1 MRLLLFLI
9 CFGLC
14 VPVFAQQTSASRTDL
29 ENKRKQIMDAIRET
43 EDQLEATKKDK
54 KATIGQLRALQNK
67 LAERQKLIGNIN
79 SQIDQISTNIE
90 LSSSEVAMLRQKL
103 EELKT
108 RYAQTI
114 RYAYENRSTYDMM
127 AFLFSSSDF
136 NDAVRRMQY
145 LKKFR
150 DYRKHQVDLIR
161 STQVQIEHK
170 IGVLNTEKSQKDE
183 LLSSQVEQKQVLEKE
198 TNETNKVVLDLKGR
212 EKELAT
218 NIEKNRKAAK
228 QLDRAISDIIRREI
242 EIARKKAEEEA
253 ARQAAIAAAKNP
265 VSKYGG
271 GKTTTTTINLG
282 NSNNNTRASRNN
294 TPSSAAPSYAL
305 SLTPEVTALSNNFQ
319 ANKGRLPWPVS
330 KGFIAEPFGRHKHA
344 VEEKVMV
351 DNLGVEIQTNA
362 GASAFAVFDG
372 TVTTVGFVPGMGQ
385 YVLVN
390 HGQYFTVYS
399 GITNVTVKKG
409 DKVKM
414 KQSIGTVMAN
424 DDGVPMI
431 HFELWKV
438 AGNNSSS
445 PVDPATWIAPLR
457 G

>member
-1 MRLLLFLI
+1 MRLLVFII
-9 CFGLC
+9 CISLC
-14 VPVFAQQTSASRTDL
+14 VPVFAQQPSASRTDL
-29 ENKRKQIMDAIRET
+29 ENKRRQIMDAIKET
-43 EDQLEATKKDK
+43 EQELEATKKDK
-54 KATIGQLRALQNK
+54 KASIGQLRALQNK
-67 LAERQKLIGNIN
+67 LSERQKLIGNIN

-90 LSSSEVAMLRQKL
+90 LSSTEVTMLRQKL
-103 EELKT
+103 EELKM

-127 AFLFSSSDF
+127 AFIFSSSDF

-150 DYRKHQVDLIR
+150 EYRKHQAELIT

-170 IGVLNTEKSQKDE
+170 IGVLNNEKSQKDE
-183 LLSSQVEQKQVLEKE
+183 LLTTQVEQKQVLEKE
-198 TNETNKVVLDLKGR
+198 KNETNKVVLDLKGR
-212 EKELAT
+212 EKELAV
-218 NIEKNRKAAK
+218 NIEKNRRAAR

-242 EIARKKAEEEA
+242 ELARKKAEEDA

-265 VSKYGG
+265 NTHSTGI
-271 GKTTTTTINLG
+271 KTTVTNIPMGG
-282 NSNNNTRASRNN
+282 NATPRNSRNT
-294 TPSSAAPSYAL
+294 TPSASAPSYAL

-351 DNLGVEIQTNA
+351 DNLGIEIQTNA

-372 TVTTVGFVPGMGQ
+372 TVTTVGYVPGMGQ
-385 YVLVN
+385 YILIN

-399 GITNVTVKKG
+399 GIANASVKKG
-409 DKVKM
+409 DKVQM
-414 KQSIGTVMAN
+414 RQAIGTVMLN
-424 DDGVPMI
+424 DDGIPMI

-445 PVDPATWIAPLR
+445 PVDPAAWIAPLR